1 MHYVPVTNEERAANG
16 DELVSLFI
24 CHAVEA
30 GATLTAADRAE
41 LGRVMVEAYSAQ
53 PVTEACVAMVIG
65 EVVADLYHYADGLIG
80 PARMLGAALMELSA
94 TVNTLPLL
102 CGIGD
107 DGRPGILACAL
118 AAVLAYGEAV
128 EACPEGI
135 TDEAYMHWSD
145 EVEEVR
151 FMEARAQRHGA

>member
-1 MHYVPVTNEERAANG
+1 MYHAPATNGERAANG
-16 DELVSLFI
+16 DEMTALFI
-24 CHAVEA
+24 RHAAEA
-30 GATLTAADRAE
+30 GATLTVGDRAE
-41 LGRVMVEAYSAQ
+41 LGRVMVEAYAG
-53 PVTEACVAMVIG
+53 G
-65 EVVADLYHYADGLIG
+65 ELGADFREWLLGDLVADLYHYADGLIS
-80 PARMLGAALMELSA
+80 PAGMLGAALMEMSA

-102 CGIGD
+102 CSIGD

-128 EACPEGI
+128 EVCPQSI
-135 TDEAYMHWSD
+135 TDDAYMHWSD